1 MSKLDKISQFL
12 PIRFRNGDRIQQFAK
27 KCPHCGKTVSA
38 AHMYGIAAN
47 INERVLLAAQ
57 AQCAHCQYRF
67 PVTCVITAQKRVLR
81 VALPLWLYRLYIQ
94 LLARSGQQPAPVA
107 DNPPAAMPE
116 PAPVTAKVVPLEQVT
131 TAIES
136 LGSYLG
142 KPIFAWIR
150 RNDFFYDFE
159 RVSPNPATERLADD
173 ECLLDAGLVYKRRA
187 AH

>member
-27 KCPHCGKTVSA
+27 KCPQCGKTVSA
-38 AHMYGIAAN
+38 THMYGIAAN

-57 AQCAHCQYRF
+57 AQCAHCHFRF

-81 VALPLWLYRLYIQ
+81 VSLPLWLYRFYIQ
-94 LLARSGQQPAPVA
+94 LLAKPTSAREVPASMANDKPAVPKPVA
-107 DNPPAAMPE
+107 VD
-116 PAPVTAKVVPLEQVT
+116 QVT
-131 TAIES
+131 TAIET

-142 KPIFAWIR
+142 KPIFAWIQ
-150 RNDFFYDFE
+150 RNEFFYDFD
-159 RVSPNPATERLADD
+159 RVSPNPSTERLADD
-173 ECLLDAGLVYKRRA
+173 ECLLDAGLVYKRRS

>member
-38 AHMYGIAAN
+38 THMYGIAAN
-47 INERVLLAAQ
+47 INERVLLAAE
-57 AQCAHCQYRF
+57 AQCAHCHFRF

-81 VALPLWLYRLYIQ
+81 VSLPLWLYRFYIQ
-94 LLARSGQQPAPVA
+94 LLAKPTSKSNTADDVTPEKPAEPVA
-107 DNPPAAMPE
+107 PKSIAMD
-116 PAPVTAKVVPLEQVT
+116 QVT

-136 LGSYLG
+136 LGSYLD

-159 RVSPNPATERLADD
+159 RVSPNPSAERLADD
-173 ECLLDAGLVYKRRA
+173 ECLLDAGLVYKRRN

>member
-47 INERVLLAAQ
+47 INDRVLLAAQ
-57 AQCAHCQYRF
+57 AQCSHCQFRF

-94 LLARSGQQPAPVA
+94 MLARSGQHAAIPEN
-107 DNPPAAMPE
+107 NPPAAVPE
-116 PAPVTAKVVPLEQVT
+116 PAPVKIVPLEQVT

-150 RNDFFYDFE
+150 RNEFFYDFE
-159 RVSPNPATERLADD
+159 RVSPNPAAEHLADD
-173 ECLLDAGLVYKRRA
+173 ECLLDAGLVYKRRTA
-187 AH
+187 L

>member
-116 PAPVTAKVVPLEQVT
+116 PAPVAVPQKKVQPLSITEAKEGLALT
-131 TAIES
+131 F
-136 LGSYLG
+136 G
-142 KPIFAWIR
+142 
-150 RNDFFYDFE
+150 
-159 RVSPNPATERLADD
+159 VSPANVEIVVR
-173 ECLLDAGLVYKRRA
+173 G
-187 AH
+187 

>member
-1 MSKLDKISQFL
+1 M
-12 PIRFRNGDRIQQFAK
+12 
-27 KCPHCGKTVSA
+27 
-38 AHMYGIAAN
+38 
-47 INERVLLAAQ
+47 
-57 AQCAHCQYRF
+57 
-67 PVTCVITAQKRVLR
+67 
-81 VALPLWLYRLYIQ
+81 
-94 LLARSGQQPAPVA
+94 LARSGQQPAIPE
-107 DNPPAAMPE
+107 DNPQATEPE
-116 PAPVTAKVVPLEQVT
+116 PAPVKVVPLEQVT

-159 RVSPNPATERLADD
+159 RVSPNPATEHLADD